1 MTYHRSRQSAKRKA
15 EAAAKTRTETALN
28 DGRYKKKRQDAE
40 AHIARIICRHAS
52 DDDVNIVGGGQK
64 SRDIFDYFAHNRYSG
79 LSLKFNRVRDCVYKI
94 LRSNRTN
101 NEEDRKERDVAT
113 DKVEDDNESQDEV
126 SFFLL

>member
-79 LSLKFNRVRDCVYKI
+79 LSLKFNRVRDRVYKI
-94 LRSNRTN
+94 LRSGTN